1 MALKKQKKT
10 LLTLFKN
17 LAVLCLMV
25 YAVIVIVS
33 QQVELSS
40 NKKNLAEIKS
50 KISVAQQ
57 SNDEY
62 LRLLSLTDEKE
73 YMERIAI
80 EKMGYAYPNERR
92 FFDTSRN

>member
-17 LAVLCLMV
+17 LAVLFLMV
-25 YAVIVIVS
+25 YAVIVLVS